1 MTKTT
6 LSTHTAVA
14 SLTPE
19 SFLRRVTSLTSI
31 SRQRSLFIE
40 FCEKTDIPTFLQA
53 IEDHKESYMPLSNI
67 VATLSEE
74 QVFAL
79 VFFTNNEHLTIKCQ
93 LLSLLCELKL
103 DKHLIAACWEK
114 CSASR
119 QVKIIQ
125 DLLSRK
131 YYTPIAIILKDV
143 ERLTTFLA
151 HEQVTDTERKALMS
165 MLLGNNSAYF
175 KCLCSNIHDVVKI
188 YHVLLVH
195 SDINISQKF
204 LQYVMTLFHQFIQ
217 NNREDSTNPLDQRL
231 ASILESLDS
240 SLPRLKEGR
249 ENWCLEALLEE
260 VFFVVP
266 ALLAT
271 RDLPPY
277 SFSNNSMP
285 VNPIKPRPEQ
295 TSTSSSQITPS
306 VMLTTEER
314 AATMPQQNMMLFAP
328 LPSGSQAAPALIH
341 PHSLT
346 LTSHYTMPNAIPSA
360 NFPGAVMVNST
371 TYGSF
376 PPQQAEAP
384 TKKRKNPNTS
394 SEQKKRPG

>member
-53 IEDHKESYMPLSNI
+53 IEDHKDSYMPLSNI

-79 VFFTNNEHLTIKCQ
+79 VFFTNNEHLHIKCQ

-131 YYTPIAIILKDV
+131 YYNPIAIILKDI

-151 HEQVTDTERKALMS
+151 HEQVINTERKALMS
-165 MLLGNNSAYF
+165 ILLGNNSAYF
-175 KCLCSNIHDVVKI
+175 RCLCSNITDVVKI

-195 SDINISQKF
+195 SDISQKF
-204 LQYVMTLFHQFIQ
+204 LEYFMTLFHQFIQ
-217 NNREDSTNPLDQRL
+217 NNREDSTNPLAQCL
-231 ASILESLDS
+231 ASILKSLDS

-249 ENWCLEALLEE
+249 ENWCLEALIEE
-260 VFFVVP
+260 AFFVVP

-271 RDLPPY
+271 RDLPTY
-277 SFSNNSMP
+277 SFSNNNSMR
-285 VNPIKPRPEQ
+285 VNPIEPRPEQ
-295 TSTSSSQITPS
+295 TSTSSSQITPV

-328 LPSGSQAAPALIH
+328 LPLGSQIAPALIH
-341 PHSLT
+341 PHPLT
-346 LTSHYTMPNAIPSA
+346 LTSHHTMPNAITSL
-360 NFPGAVMVNST
+360 NFPEAVMVNST
-371 TYGSF
+371 TCGSF
-376 PPQQAEAP
+376 PPQQTEAP

-394 SEQKKRPG
+394 SEQNKRPG